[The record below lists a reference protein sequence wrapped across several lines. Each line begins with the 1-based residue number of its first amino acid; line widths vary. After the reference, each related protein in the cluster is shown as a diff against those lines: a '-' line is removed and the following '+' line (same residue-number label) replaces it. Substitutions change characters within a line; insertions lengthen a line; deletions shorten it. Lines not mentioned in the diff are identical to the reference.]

1 MRCGGIASGWTP
13 QNVLQ
18 LVRVKEGSFHQAST
32 LLHFTTSQAVV
43 RVFRGAK
50 STMNAVPATAESSE
64 YVRVKRK
71 RQTIFLYANMPIDTV
86 HDLRARANLV
96 TKVPTSEM
104 RFFLDESGEVLLDE
118 NKTLKEQK
126 VSHSLYGPKAQ
137 PTPRAPR
144 APKLPSR
151 RANLFRMP
159 HAPLRRLRTTWCC
172 TWSTGFRVR
181 AVYAR
186 ARRPETTPRSLT
198 PDLPFCI
205 PTARA
210 SLTSL
215 RSCSLA
221 RW

>member
-1 MRCGGIASGWTP
+1 MPCGARNKTAFMSAAG
-13 QNVLQ
+13 NVQ
-18 LVRVKEGSFHQAST
+18 PISA
-32 LLHFTTSQAVV
+32 
-43 RVFRGAK
+43 
-50 STMNAVPATAESSE
+50 AESSE

-126 VSHSLYGPKAQ
+126 VSSTGRKHRVRLVRLVLLVLLNCRPAV
-137 PTPRAPR
+137 PTSSGCQMH
-144 APKLPSR
+144 L
-151 RANLFRMP
+151 
-159 HAPLRRLRTTWCC
+159 HRLRTTWCC

-186 ARRPETTPRSLT
+186 ARRPETTPRSLAA

-215 RSCSLA
+215 AGSEEWETVMIGDKKA
-221 RW
+221 EGEA

>member
-1 MRCGGIASGWTP
+1 VALDAT
-13 QNVLQ
+13 N
-18 LVRVKEGSFHQAST
+18 
-32 LLHFTTSQAVV
+32 
-43 RVFRGAK
+43 
-50 STMNAVPATAESSE
+50 TMSAVPATAESSE

-104 RFFLDESGEVLLDE
+104 RFYLDESGEVLLDE

-181 AVYAR
+181 AAYAR
-186 ARRPETTPRSLT
+186 ARWPETTPRSLAA
-198 PDLPFCI
+198 PDLPFCT

-215 RSCSLA
+215 AGSDDWETVMIGDKKA
-221 RW
+221 EGEA

>member
-1 MRCGGIASGWTP
+1 MPCGARNKTAYMSAVG
-13 QNVLQ
+13 NVQ
-18 LVRVKEGSFHQAST
+18 PISA
-32 LLHFTTSQAVV
+32 
-43 RVFRGAK
+43 
-50 STMNAVPATAESSE
+50 AESSE

-126 VSHSLYGPKAQ
+126 VSSTGRKHRPHRVRRVLLNCRPAV
-137 PTPRAPR
+137 PTSSGCQMH
-144 APKLPSR
+144 L
-151 RANLFRMP
+151 
-159 HAPLRRLRTTWCC
+159 HRLRTTWCC

-181 AVYAR
+181 AAYAR
-186 ARRPETTPRSLT
+186 ARWTKIMPRSLAA
-198 PDLPFCI
+198 PDLPFCT

-215 RSCSLA
+215 AGSDDWETVMIGDKKA
-221 RW
+221 EGEA

>member
-1 MRCGGIASGWTP
+1 MS
-13 QNVLQ
+13 
-18 LVRVKEGSFHQAST
+18 
-32 LLHFTTSQAVV
+32 AVV
-43 RVFRGAK
+43 QPISA
-50 STMNAVPATAESSE
+50 AESSE

-104 RFFLDESGEVLLDE
+104 RFYLDESGEVLLDE

-181 AVYAR
+181 AAYAR
-186 ARRPETTPRSLT
+186 ARWPETTPRSLAA
-198 PDLPFCI
+198 PDLPFCT

-215 RSCSLA
+215 AGSDEWETVMIGDKKA
-221 RW
+221 EGEA

>member
-126 VSHSLYGPKAQ
+126 VSSTGRKHRPHRVRLVLLNCRPAV
-137 PTPRAPR
+137 PTSSGCQMH
-144 APKLPSR
+144 L
-151 RANLFRMP
+151 
-159 HAPLRRLRTTWCC
+159 HRLRTTWCC

-210 SLTSL
+210 SQGPRNGR
-215 RSCSLA
+215 RS
-221 RW
+221 

>member
-1 MRCGGIASGWTP
+1 MAH
-13 QNVLQ
+13 
-18 LVRVKEGSFHQAST
+18 EGSFRKSSFLRT
-32 LLHFTTSQAVV
+32 LVPRRPEHCPGTAFMSAAVQPIS
-43 RVFRGAK
+43 A
-50 STMNAVPATAESSE
+50 AESSE

-126 VSHSLYGPKAQ
+126 VSSTGRKHRVRLVRLVLLVLLNCRPAV
-137 PTPRAPR
+137 PTSSGCQMH
-144 APKLPSR
+144 L
-151 RANLFRMP
+151 
-159 HAPLRRLRTTWCC
+159 HRLRTTWCC

-186 ARRPETTPRSLT
+186 ARRPETTPRSLAA

-215 RSCSLA
+215 AGSEEWETVMIGDKKA
-221 RW
+221 EGEA

>member
-1 MRCGGIASGWTP
+1 MS
-13 QNVLQ
+13 
-18 LVRVKEGSFHQAST
+18 
-32 LLHFTTSQAVV
+32 
-43 RVFRGAK
+43 
-50 STMNAVPATAESSE
+50 AVPATAESSE

-104 RFFLDESGEVLLDE
+104 RFYLDESGEVLLDE

-151 RANLFRMP
+151 CANLFRMP
-159 HAPLRRLRTTWCC
+159 NAPAQIENDMVLYMVYRIQGACRLCSR
-172 TWSTGFRVR
+172 
-181 AVYAR
+181 
-186 ARRPETTPRSLT
+186 
-198 PDLPFCI
+198 
-205 PTARA
+205 PTARNHA
-210 SLTSL
+210 T
-215 RSCSLA
+215 LA
-221 RW
+221 HA